1 MPNGKETRR
10 TCIPRNTRASKM
22 SESRHPGNHQPNHT
36 SREIMRKLNVTLAV
50 VGFSFSLGVMAEQNM
65 PYDVYMADKDRIQ
78 REYDVD
84 KERCDSLAGNAE
96 DICEAEAKGKKE
108 VAEAE
113 LEARYKPSR
122 KASYEVAVA
131 KAEADYRVAK
141 ERCDD
146 QAGNV
151 KDVCLEEAKAAEA
164 AAKADAKR
172 EY

>member
-1 MPNGKETRR
+1 MP
-10 TCIPRNTRASKM
+10 
-22 SESRHPGNHQPNHT
+22 H
-36 SREIMRKLNVTLAV
+36 
-50 VGFSFSLGVMAEQNM
+50 
-65 PYDVYMADKDRIQ
+65 DVYLADKDRIQ

-108 VAEAE
+108 VAEAD

-122 KASYEVAVA
+122 KASYEVKVV

>member
-1 MPNGKETRR
+1 MRNGKETRR
-10 TCIPRNTRASKM
+10 MCILQNTRASKM
-22 SESRHPGNHQPNHT
+22 GESQRADNHQRNHT
-36 SREIMRKLNVTLAV
+36 SREIMRKLNVILAV
-50 VGFSFSLGVMAEQNM
+50 VGFSFSLGVMAEQTM
-65 PYDVYMADKDRIQ
+65 PHDVYVADKDRIQ

-122 KASYEVAVA
+122 KATYEVAVA
-131 KAEADYRVAK
+131 RAEADYRVAK

>member
-1 MPNGKETRR
+1 
-10 TCIPRNTRASKM
+10 
-22 SESRHPGNHQPNHT
+22 
-36 SREIMRKLNVTLAV
+36 
-50 VGFSFSLGVMAEQNM
+50 
-65 PYDVYMADKDRIQ
+65 
-78 REYDVD
+78 
-84 KERCDSLAGNAE
+84 
-96 DICEAEAKGKKE
+96 
-108 VAEAE
+108 
-113 LEARYKPSR
+113 
-122 KASYEVAVA
+122 VA